1 MIGVLTCANTHT
13 HTHIL
18 TCGYT
23 HIHTHTQLSAVHPV
37 RMEHVYGT
45 TRAVVMLGTAVT
57 HVAIKVSGQRL
68 LPQGCPSYIVHYSGA
83 MQAWWMDVL
92 IIRVLMEGLARSLE
106 QIQSVYVH
114 LLPAA

>member
-1 MIGVLTCANTHT
+1 MYLHVQTHT
-13 HTHIL
+13 HTHTL

-23 HIHTHTQLSAVHPV
+23 RIHTQLSVVHPV

-45 TRAVVMLGTAVT
+45 TRAVVILGTAVK

-68 LPQGCPSYIVHYSGA
+68 LPQGCPLYIVHYSGA
-83 MQAWWMDVL
+83 MQAWWMAAL